1 VLRRIALLLVLS
13 ACAASP
19 ALGAAPKPGTTPT
32 GEWTYVQAMSIERTR
47 TIAGEAHGTLRLSLS
62 GVFSDRRGIGSY
74 LPFSKS
80 GKYAFRGGTLVLE
93 AYENGK
99 RKPSADEVWA
109 YRYDRERLALSLVG
123 KAGEDGSR
131 LAFLLYFKGT
141 ESLTRCKNGELSLQ
155 LRC

>member
-1 VLRRIALLLVLS
+1 VIRRIALLVLLS

-19 ALGAAPKPGTTPT
+19 ALAAAPKPGATPT
-32 GEWTYVQAMSIERTR
+32 GEWTYVQAMSIERAR
-47 TIAGEAHGTLRLSLS
+47 TITGEAHGTLRLSLT
-62 GVFSDRRGIGSY
+62 GVFSDERGIGSY

-80 GKYAFRGGTLVLE
+80 GKYAFRGGTLVFE

-99 RKPSADEVWA
+99 RKPSADEVWS
-109 YRYDRERLALSLVG
+109 YRYDRKRLALSLVSEPG
-123 KAGEDGSR
+123 KDGSQ

-141 ESLTRCKNGELSLQ
+141 ENLTRCKSGELSLQ